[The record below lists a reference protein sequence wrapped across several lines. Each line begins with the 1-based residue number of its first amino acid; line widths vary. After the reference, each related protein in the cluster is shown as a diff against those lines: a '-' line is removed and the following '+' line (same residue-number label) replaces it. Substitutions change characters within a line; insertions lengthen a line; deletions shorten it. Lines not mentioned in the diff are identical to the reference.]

1 MRPKFNNKKQT
12 LLWNVLTYGTAIVAG
27 TSLGVFSKQLGT
39 AGMAA
44 VIVTAAVSLAAL
56 YWWAYRTRLVE
67 VEDEILQE
75 RKNRTTTGAMDD
87 TAQRVNIYNIKV
99 QSSPTKVIME
109 ALTVLLLLATWGI
122 LWSKHQ
128 MDWQHIGGAVILSI
142 GSVAALIGARF
153 PFMLHDA
160 EKQKDMTQISLSVK
174 KQQVYALVL
183 AIMAVLAP
191 VTNIMENF
199 FVIILTVLLVEFY
212 FDRKRKSAQSTSGST
227 PGQVTDKAFDSSNIQ
242 VTHDKVEIAFYI
254 VTGFIILTALCF
266 VLSLD
271 VIKADSMR
279 YSTRL
284 IFILLT
290 AFSAINQLVQAV
302 KFAKADEGIENIRQ
316 FRLSV
321 LENRVYGVEF
331 AIISLILAI
340 GIKHHIVDASVLLI
354 AILAMFFGTYFIFK
368 HFIKKAK

>member
-1 MRPKFNNKKQT
+1 MRPKFNNKKQA

-44 VIVTAAVSLAAL
+44 VIVTAAAILAAL

-67 VEDEILQE
+67 VEDELLQE

-99 QSSPTKVIME
+99 HSSPTKVIME
-109 ALTVLLLLATWGI
+109 ALTVLLLIATWGI

-199 FVIILTVLLVEFY
+199 FVIILAILLVEFY
-212 FDRKRKSAQSTSGST
+212 FDRKRKSAQGTSGST